1 MKPIA
6 LVLLVLAIAAPAAAQ
21 EHVVTPTYI
30 PERAC
35 CQSVPCEGPAAPATP
50 VQAAPLCTPPRVIRY
65 ERRSSGLF
73 WTGVAMI
80 GAGATFV
87 IASTTW
93 ARESGMPGYPVAPC
107 GTDPFLTRLPIA
119 PCQTNAVLLAAG
131 ASLAGTGAA
140 LMVYG
145 GQHVAIGSDG
155 RQITVR
161 VHF

>member
-1 MKPIA
+1 MKAIA
-6 LVLLVLAIAAPAAAQ
+6 LVLLVLAAAAPAVAQ
-21 EHVVTPTYI
+21 EQVITPTVI
-30 PERAC
+30 PDRAC
-35 CQSVPCEGPAAPATP
+35 CQTIPCEGPTPYAAPP
-50 VQAAPLCTPPRVIRY
+50 CTPPRVIHY

-80 GAGATFV
+80 GAGGTFV
-87 IASTTW
+87 VASVTW
-93 ARESGMPGYPVAPC
+93 ARESAIVGYPVAPC

-155 RQITVR
+155 RQVTVR
-161 VHF
+161 VRF